1 MTEHDRFMAAEEAGR
16 VASEKQVSGRHIST
30 QKKTPTHHY
39 GFLTEQMSTKK
50 GLRQF
55 GQKGADA
62 LMKELQQLI
71 DQRVMH
77 PHDATTLSR
86 NEKRSAL
93 KYLMFLKEKP
103 CGKVKGRGC
112 ADGRKQRL
120 YKSKEETSLPTVR
133 VESLFLSSMIDAK
146 EDCKVITCDIPGQ
159 ANIDEQLFL
168 KFDGDL
174 VELLIQVD
182 LMYQSYV
189 TYEGKQPMLYMEL
202 DKALYGTL
210 QAALLFWQ
218 KLSAFLIDK
227 HGFEQNEYDWCVIN
241 KMIEGKQC
249 TIAWYVDD
257 IKMSHAKQGVLENLL
272 TSLNE
277 EFGKEAPLTV
287 T

>member
-1 MTEHDRFMAAEEAGR
+1 
-16 VASEKQVSGRHIST
+16 
-30 QKKTPTHHY
+30 
-39 GFLTEQMSTKK
+39 
-50 GLRQF
+50 
-55 GQKGADA
+55 
-62 LMKELQQLI
+62 MKELQQLI

-77 PHDATTLSR
+77 PCDATTLSR
-86 NEKRSAL
+86 SEKYSAM
-93 KYLMFLKEKP
+93 KYLMFLKEKR
-103 CGKVKGRGC
+103 CGKVKGQGC

-120 YKSKEETSLPTVR
+120 YKSKEETSSPTIR

-146 EDCKVITCDIPGQ
+146 EDRKVITCDIPGAFMQ

-182 LMYQSYV
+182 PTYQPYV

-227 HGFEQNEYDWCVIN
+227 HGFEWNKYDWCVIN

-257 IKMSHAKQGVLENLL
+257 IKCCTPSRRCWRAC
-272 TSLNE
+272 
-277 EFGKEAPLTV
+277 
-287 T
+287 